1 MPTDAQKCVSFIWL
15 TIYNTIMVNRSIQL
29 KARARTVGTKMTS
42 TEFEKMQALVDAGLY
57 LNVSD
62 FVRDAVREKL
72 GSIEI
77 INLRDVD
84 YKTAKKEVL
93 SYYEKF
99 REAYP
104 DEAAND
110 LGIPLETVAKIT
122 SELIKEKRLGV
133 I

>member
-1 MPTDAQKCVSFIWL
+1 MATKQL
-15 TIYNTIMVNRSIQL
+15 QMQMRS
-29 KARARTVGTKMTS
+29 KTVGTKMTS
-42 TEFEKMQALVDAGLY
+42 SELGKMQTLVSAGLY

-77 INLRDVD
+77 IKLRDVD
-84 YKTAKKEVL
+84 YKTAKKEIL
-93 SYYEKF
+93 AYFEKF

-122 SELIKEKRLGV
+122 TELIKEKRLGE
-133 I
+133 IN

>member
-1 MPTDAQKCVSFIWL
+1 MASKSLAIKNL
-15 TIYNTIMVNRSIQL
+15 
-29 KARARTVGTKMTS
+29 ARTVGTKMTA

-62 FVRDAVREKL
+62 FIRDAVREKL

-77 INLRDVD
+77 IKLRDVD
-84 YKTAKKEVL
+84 YKIAKKEVL
-93 SYYEKF
+93 AYFEKF

-110 LGIPLETVAKIT
+110 LSLSLEMVAKIT
-122 SELIKEKRLGV
+122 SELIKEKRLEA
-133 I
+133 IN